1 MTHTFRNADHLDC
14 LAPTSIVDSA
24 HPDVVAFAR
33 SHGAGATSLS
43 KAVSLYYAVRDEIR
57 YDAYDLDLT
66 VRGLSASRAIEKRGG
81 WCVSKAVLLA
91 ACCRALDIP
100 AALGYAD
107 VKNHLS
113 TERLR
118 QAMGTDIFYWHG
130 YTAIWLNDVWV
141 KATPAF
147 NVELCEKFRIRPLEF
162 DGTSD
167 SIYHPLDMDGRQ
179 HMEYLKY
186 KGEYSDVPITRIVQ
200 DFKELYPNF
209 RDLKDRDFDQEV
221 NDEVSL

>member
-1 MTHTFRNADHLDC
+1 MTDSFKTVDHLDC
-14 LAPTSIVDSA
+14 LKPTSIVDSG
-24 HPDVVAFAR
+24 HPDVVAFAE
-33 SHGAGATSLS
+33 SHAIGATSLS
-43 KAVSLYYAVRDEIR
+43 KAVSLYYAVRDKIR

-66 VRGLSASRAIEKRGG
+66 VQGLSASRAIEKKGG

-91 ACCRALDIP
+91 ACCRALSIP

-118 QAMGTDIFYWHG
+118 QAMGTDVFYWHG
-130 YTAIWLNDVWV
+130 YTAIWLKDTWV

-162 DGTSD
+162 DGEHD
-167 SIYHPLDMDGRQ
+167 SIYHSLDMDGRR

-186 KGEYSDVPITRIVQ
+186 KGEYSDVPIVRIVQ

-209 RDLKDRDFDQEV
+209 RDLKDKNFDEEV
-221 NDEVSL
+221 DDEVYV